1 MKNSAIVEQF
11 SKLSTPLISDAC
23 IRLGVSFNVAPFGI
37 RPVLPDSCIAGK
49 ALPVRHFGSVDV
61 FLEAMN
67 DAESGDV
74 LVVDNGGRTDE
85 GCIGDLI
92 VIEGTTCDLGGIV
105 IWGTHR
111 DTTEI
116 QQLGFPIFSYGSW
129 PVGPLRLDV
138 RSADTFKS
146 ARFGEFLVTHDDI
159 VFGDL
164 DGVLFIPSERVSDV
178 LQMAESLLETERSQA
193 DAVRNGK
200 SLRKQ
205 LRFDEFL
212 AKRKLDPD
220 YDFRKHLRAI
230 GGAIEE

>member
-1 MKNSAIVEQF
+1 MKNSAIAVQF
-11 SKLSTPLISDAC
+11 SKLSTPLIADAC
-23 IRLGVSFNVAPFGI
+23 IRLDVSFNVAPFGI
-37 RPVLPDSCIAGK
+37 RPILSDSHIAGK

-67 DAESGDV
+67 DAESGEI
-74 LVVDNGGRTDE
+74 LVVDNEGRTDE

-92 VIEGTTCDLGGIV
+92 VIETIACNLGGIV

-111 DTTEI
+111 DTPEI
-116 QQLGFPIFSYGSW
+116 LKLGLPVFSYGSW
-129 PVGPLRLDV
+129 PVGPLRLDS
-138 RSADTFKS
+138 RSADVFKS
-146 ARFGEFLVTHDDI
+146 ARFGECLVTHDDV

-164 DGVLFIPSERVSDV
+164 DGVLFVPSEGVSDV
-178 LQMAESLLETERSQA
+178 LQTAESLLEKERSQA
-193 DAVRNGK
+193 DAVRSGK
-200 SLRKQ
+200 TLREQ

-212 AKRKLDPD
+212 TKRELDPD